1 MIRTADRHDGSTMH
15 RRTRPERHRTRTRA
29 IRYPLAAYRRKKT
42 GPKAGF
48 FNPHAV
54 SGARA
59 PRDI

>member
-15 RRTRPERHRTRTRA
+15 RRTQPDRQPYS
-29 IRYPLAAYRRKKT
+29 RYPLGTYRRKKT

-48 FNPHAV
+48 FIPHAV

>member
-1 MIRTADRHDGSTMH
+1 MA
-15 RRTRPERHRTRTRA
+15 RRCIAGRGPTDNRTRA
-29 IRYPLAAYRRKKT
+29 IRYAPAAYRRKKT

-48 FNPHAV
+48 LKPHAV